1 MDEFTALNN
10 ENEYEVSNGAQS
22 ATTSTKTPDKLTF
35 REGAAQLEQ
44 IVNLLESNTLE
55 LEETLA
61 QFERGVALVK
71 TLRAQLSTAEQ
82 KRDDLMAKLEDVLD
96 DVERDTTLS

>member
-1 MDEFTALNN
+1 MGEFETFDDTCEADTPSKV
-10 ENEYEVSNGAQS
+10 EVSN
-22 ATTSTKTPDKLTF
+22 TKTPDKLTF
-35 REGAAQLEQ
+35 REGAAQLEK

-71 TLRAQLSTAEQ
+71 TLREQLNNAEQ
-82 KRDDLMAKLEDVLD
+82 KRDDLLAKLEDVLD
-96 DVERDTTLS
+96 DSARDTTLS